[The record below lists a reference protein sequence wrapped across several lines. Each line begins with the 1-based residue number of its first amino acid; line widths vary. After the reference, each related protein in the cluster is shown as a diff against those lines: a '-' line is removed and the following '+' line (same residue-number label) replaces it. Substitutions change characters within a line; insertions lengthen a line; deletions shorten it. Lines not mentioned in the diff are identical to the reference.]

1 MKKPEAKAVPEAKK
15 AVVEVKRVKQFDNGG
30 VICDLVINGVS
41 VYGCRVV
48 EGRNGDFI
56 GFPQYKG
63 SDGNY
68 YSHAYYR
75 FTDNE
80 QAAVIKTIE
89 GML

>member
-1 MKKPEAKAVPEAKK
+1 MKKPEITKNVI
-15 AVVEVKRVKQFDNGG
+15 EVKRVKQFDNGN

-48 EGRNGDFI
+48 EGRTGDFI

-63 SDGNY
+63 SDNKY
-68 YSHAYYR
+68 YSHAY
-75 FTDNE
+75 FKFSEEE
-80 QAAVIKTIE
+80 QKNVIKTIE

>member
-1 MKKPEAKAVPEAKK
+1 MKKPETAKNVI
-15 AVVEVKRVKQFDNGG
+15 EVKRVKQFDNGN

-48 EGRNGDFI
+48 EGRKGDFI

-63 SDGNY
+63 SDNNY
-68 YSHAYYR
+68 YSHAY
-75 FTDNE
+75 FKFSEEE
-80 QAAVIKTIE
+80 QKNVIKTIE